1 MSNARLGS
9 DPAAQGAQHAVQ
21 LLKEAQAIVD
31 GWNLP
36 HIGAACRK
44 SSKQS
49 RMRPSNER
57 RSLWL
62 ARLQDLEQD
71 QAEDVDDDEADQDK
85 R

>member
-36 HIGAACRK
+36 HIGA
-44 SSKQS
+44 
-49 RMRPSNER
+49 
-57 RSLWL
+57 
-62 ARLQDLEQD
+62 RLQEVIEAIEDAAEQ
-71 QAEDVDDDEADQDK
+71 
-85 R
+85 